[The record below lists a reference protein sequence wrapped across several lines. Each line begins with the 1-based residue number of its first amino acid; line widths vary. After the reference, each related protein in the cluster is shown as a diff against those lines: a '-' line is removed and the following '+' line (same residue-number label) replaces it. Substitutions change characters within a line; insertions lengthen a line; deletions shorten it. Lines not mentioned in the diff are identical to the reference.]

1 MQKVKEKSNWK
12 GETIVEIE
20 IERLKAFRNHPF
32 QVRDDD
38 DLEKLKESIKMYGI
52 LTPLLVRPIK
62 DGTYEIISGH
72 RRKRADA
79 LLGYRKIPVLIQPM
93 SYEDAVVKMVDT
105 NLHREHISFSEKAF
119 AYRMKNEAL
128 KQKVGRKKGQSGQQ
142 KKGKKTIELIGEEF
156 GDSPKQVQRYIAVRP
171 LGMDTYE
178 MISGHRRM
186 HAAKLTGLEKIPT
199 IIRELTDDEA
209 VICMVDANVQREE
222 LLPSEKAFALQIKL
236 LGIKQKIQKFT
247 NQTSRIPKN
256 KPLEVYFSN
265 PNNNKYNNTY
275 KNNTESI
282 LIPSVT
288 QESEDDTI
296 RCDEMEQYYIL
307 AETVKQNIDYDVLL
321 QSYPNEGQL
330 VQGIYELIV
339 ETVAYT
345 GKKLVVAS
353 NELPA
358 ELVKNRLMKLNFMH
372 IQYVISSMKKNTTEI
387 KNIKKYLL
395 AALYNAPATMQGY
408 YQAEVNH
415 AMPQYAKRN

>member
-20 IERLKAFRNHPF
+20 IERLKAFRNHSF

-72 RRKRADA
+72 RRKRAAA

-119 AYRMKNEAL
+119 AYRMKNEAM

-186 HAAKLTGLEKIPT
+186 HAAKLAGLEKIPT
-199 IIRELTDDEA
+199 IIREMTDDEA

-222 LLPSEKAFALQIKL
+222 LLPSEKAFAYKMKLEAMKRRAGRPSQNNVSQNGTDFRSDELLAKQIGSSRNQIQRYIRLTELIPDLLELVDKKKLQFTVAVEISYIDEKIQQWLYEYIRDNGFIKL
-236 LGIKQKIQKFT
+236 KQISALREHLKTEKINQQQMITLLNENMPGRKSVRKVTLSEDRLSKYFPPFYSQDDMEKVLIQLLEIWKQ
-247 NQTSRIPKN
+247 NQTQN
-256 KPLEVYFSN
+256 
-265 PNNNKYNNTY
+265 
-275 KNNTESI
+275 
-282 LIPSVT
+282 
-288 QESEDDTI
+288 
-296 RCDEMEQYYIL
+296 DE
-307 AETVKQNIDYDVLL
+307 
-321 QSYPNEGQL
+321 
-330 VQGIYELIV
+330 
-339 ETVAYT
+339 
-345 GKKLVVAS
+345 
-353 NELPA
+353 
-358 ELVKNRLMKLNFMH
+358 
-372 IQYVISSMKKNTTEI
+372 
-387 KNIKKYLL
+387 
-395 AALYNAPATMQGY
+395 
-408 YQAEVNH
+408 
-415 AMPQYAKRN
+415 